1 MSSLREERMYL
12 GVRIFYDPAD
22 KKYKFTY
29 RDVTES
35 QVYLTLGGAMNAIGC
50 GFVQGDNHD

>member
-1 MSSLREERMYL
+1 MYL